1 MHRRRHPLRRR
12 GDPIQQRRHDDTPTA
27 LKRSVRA
34 GAGAALLGATSL
46 LPTFA
51 SAQTTAYPNKPV
63 RLLVGFSAGG
73 PTDVVARAFADRAA
87 RTLGQPFLVDNKPG
101 ANTILAAE
109 AVASAPA
116 DGYTL
121 LLGATN
127 HTMIPALYSQRVKFD
142 AVRSFAP
149 VCTLAVSPT
158 VLVVGPSMPVKSFAA
173 FMEAVKAAPGKRT
186 YATPGSGSS
195 GHFASAHFTQLTGTS
210 MNHIPY
216 KGAAQAITDLIG
228 GQVDS
233 SFATLGSVLP
243 QVQSGKLTALA
254 VASAKRSPLMPNVPT
269 FEELG
274 VKGYAA
280 DAWYGLLAP
289 ANTPPQVLS
298 ALRRVATEFAQ
309 APATQEKLRSMG
321 MEPQNACA
329 DAFGAQLAGEV
340 KLYGELARSLDLKTD

>member
-1 MHRRRHPLRRR
+1 MNRDRTARRAVAAIGL
-12 GDPIQQRRHDDTPTA
+12 
-27 LKRSVRA
+27 S
-34 GAGAALLGATSL
+34 AALA
-46 LPTFA
+46 A
-51 SAQTTAYPNKPV
+51 AHAQTWPAKPV
-63 RLLVGFSAGG
+63 RVLVGFSAGG
-73 PTDVVARAFADRAA
+73 PTDVVARAFADYASRA
-87 RTLGQPFLVDNKPG
+87 LGQPFVVDNKPG

-109 AVASAPA
+109 AAVAAPA

-149 VCTLAVSPT
+149 VCSLAASPT
-158 VLVVGPSMPVKSFAA
+158 VLVVGPSMPVKSVDA
-173 FMEAVKAAPGKRT
+173 FLQAVKAEPGKRT

-195 GHFASAHFTQLTGTS
+195 GHFASAQFTRLTGTS

-216 KGAAQAITDLIG
+216 KGAAQAITDLMG

-243 QVQSGKLTALA
+243 QVQSGKIAALA
-254 VASAKRSPLMPNVPT
+254 VAAPKRSALLPNVPT
-269 FEELG
+269 FEEAG

-289 ANTPPQVLS
+289 AGTPPAVL
-298 ALRRVATEFAQ
+298 ATLRQIATEFTQ
-309 APATQEKLRSMG
+309 APATREKLRSLG
-321 MEPQNACA
+321 MEAQNTCA
-329 DAFGAQLAGEV
+329 DAFGAQMAREV
-340 KLYGELARSLDLKTD
+340 KLYGELARALDLKTE

>member
-1 MHRRRHPLRRR
+1 MKSGKNGR
-12 GDPIQQRRHDDTPTA
+12 
-27 LKRSVRA
+27 RA
-34 GAGAALLGATSL
+34 GLTLALG
-46 LPTFA
+46 LPVA
-51 SAQTTAYPNKPV
+51 LAVHMQAHAQAWPAKPV
-63 RLLVGFSAGG
+63 RVLVGFSAGG
-73 PTDVVARAFADRAA
+73 PTDVVARAFADHASRA
-87 RTLGQPFLVDNKPG
+87 LGQPFIVDNKPG

-109 AVASAPA
+109 AVAAAPA

-149 VCTLAVSPT
+149 VCSLAVSPT
-158 VLVVGPSMPVKSFAA
+158 VLVVGPSMPVKSLGA
-173 FMEAVKAAPGKRT
+173 FLQAVKAEPGKRT

-195 GHFASAHFTQLTGTS
+195 GHFASAQFTRLTGTS

-216 KGAAQAITDLIG
+216 KGAAQAVTDLIG

-233 SFATLGSVLP
+233 SFATLGSVLS

-254 VASAKRSPLMPNVPT
+254 VAAPKRSALLPNVPT
-269 FEELG
+269 FEEAG
-274 VKGYAA
+274 VKGYTA

-289 ANTPPQVLS
+289 AKTPPEVL
-298 ALRRVATEFAQ
+298 ATLRRVATEFSQ
-309 APATQEKLRSMG
+309 APATQEKLRSLG
-321 MEPQNACA
+321 MEARNTCG

-340 KLYGELARSLDLKTD
+340 KLYGDLARSLDLKTE

>member
-1 MHRRRHPLRRR
+1 VPANLAGIAGTYKKETGM
-12 GDPIQQRRHDDTPTA
+12 
-27 LKRSVRA
+27 KRSESLRCA
-34 GAGAALLGATSL
+34 AAALGLMAALAS
-46 LPTFA
+46 PTQ
-51 SAQTTAYPNKPV
+51 AQTWPTKPV
-63 RLLVGFSAGG
+63 RVLVGFSAGG
-73 PTDVVARAFADRAA
+73 PTDVVARAFADHASRA
-87 RTLGQPFLVDNKPG
+87 LGQPFIVDNKPG

-109 AVASAPA
+109 AVAAAPA

-149 VCTLAVSPT
+149 VCSLAASPS
-158 VLVVGPSMPVKSFAA
+158 VLVVGPSMPVKSFDA
-173 FMEAVKAAPGKRT
+173 FLQAVKSEPGRRT

-210 MNHIPY
+210 MNQIPY
-216 KGAAQAITDLIG
+216 KGAAQATTDLMG

-233 SFATLGSVLP
+233 SFATLGSVLN

-254 VASAKRSPLMPNVPT
+254 VASPKRSALLPNVPT

-289 ANTPPQVLS
+289 AKTPPEVL
-298 ALRRVATEFAQ
+298 AVLRGVATEFAQ
-309 APATQEKLRSMG
+309 TPATREKLRSLG
-321 MEPQNACA
+321 MEAQNTCG
-329 DAFGAQLAGEV
+329 DAFGAQLTREV
-340 KLYGELARSLDLKTD
+340 KLYGELARSLDLKTE

>member
-1 MHRRRHPLRRR
+1 MKSGKKAHW
-12 GDPIQQRRHDDTPTA
+12 
-27 LKRSVRA
+27 
-34 GAGAALLGATSL
+34 AALAIG
-46 LPTFA
+46 LPVA
-51 SAQTTAYPNKPV
+51 LAVAHAQAQTWPAKPV
-63 RLLVGFSAGG
+63 RVLVGFSAGG
-73 PTDVVARAFADRAA
+73 PTDVVARAFADHASRA
-87 RTLGQPFLVDNKPG
+87 LGQPFIVDNKPG

-109 AVASAPA
+109 AVAAAPA

-149 VCTLAVSPT
+149 VCSLAVSPT
-158 VLVVGPSMPVKSFAA
+158 VLVVGPSMPVKSLGA
-173 FMEAVKAAPGKRT
+173 FLQAVKAEPGKRT

-195 GHFASAHFTQLTGTS
+195 GHFASAQFTQLTGTS

-216 KGAAQAITDLIG
+216 KGAAQAVTDLIG

-233 SFATLGSVLP
+233 SFATLGSVLA

-254 VASAKRSPLMPNVPT
+254 VAVPKRSALPPGVPT
-269 FEELG
+269 FEEAG
-274 VKGYAA
+274 VKGYTA

-289 ANTPPQVLS
+289 AKTPPEVL
-298 ALRRVATEFAQ
+298 ATLRRVATEFSQ
-309 APATQEKLRSMG
+309 APATQEKLRSLG
-321 MEPQNACA
+321 MESRNTCG

-340 KLYGELARSLDLKTD
+340 KLYGDLARSLDLKTE